1 MKSSKESWKKIC
13 KNGEIINLKVAT
25 TLSALIQ
32 NIDSTCETTQS
43 EAIRSVS
50 KGLTIRNWLIGYYI
64 VEFEQNGK
72 DRATYGD
79 KLIENIAKN
88 LSHKKGMSK
97 TNLKLFKIFYITY
110 PQIGQT
116 VSDQFKIEH
125 KKSHTISEKS
135 LLVPIE
141 KLKDIK

>member
-1 MKSSKESWKKIC
+1 MKI
-13 KNGEIINLKVAT
+13 AT

-64 VEFEQNGK
+64 VEFKQN
-72 DRATYGD
+72 
-79 KLIENIAKN
+79 
-88 LSHKKGMSK
+88 
-97 TNLKLFKIFYITY
+97 
-110 PQIGQT
+110 GQT
-116 VSDQFKIEH
+116 VSDKFKIEH
-125 KKSHTISEKS
+125 KKSQAISEKS